1 MKLILLQDIPKL
13 GKKYDVKNVKDGFG
27 RNFLLPNKLAELA
40 TAGNLKNLET
50 RKKAEEIKKQKFEQ
64 MLSQTLENLKDKEII
79 ITAKANEKGELY
91 GSVSAAG
98 IAEELKKQGFDIAEE
113 NILLAENIK
122 KIGEYEI
129 ELRPGE
135 TKISFKLKA
144 VAE

>member
-1 MKLILLQDIPKL
+1 MKVILLQDIPKL

-27 RNFLLPNKLAELA
+27 RNFLLANKLAELA

-122 KIGEYEI
+122 
-129 ELRPGE
+129 
-135 TKISFKLKA
+135 
-144 VAE
+144 